1 MVNMK
6 DLPFDF
12 PLELKQIIA
21 KSLWEN
27 KTFGYS
33 GTDVFKLTKN
43 QKVMYLKINQINSEF
58 NLEKEKV
65 ILEWLDGKLPVP
77 SVIFFDIKN
86 ETEFL
91 LISEIS
97 GKSAHVFKKD
107 AEKTRNIEILAD
119 GLQQI
124 HSVDPKECP
133 FNNNPDKLLQL
144 AELRLKSG
152 GINPKQF
159 DTRWQ
164 DEDPLEFFNKAL
176 KLKPTRYDFVFSHG
190 DYCLPNVLIN
200 NNHLSGFIDWSYGGI
215 NDRYFDFAAVA
226 WSIGY
231 NYGEEWIPLFF
242 EKYGLNDV
250 DWDRIKFYQ
259 MLNEFFQQ

>member
-1 MVNMK
+1 MDNMK
-6 DLPFDF
+6 ELPLK
-12 PLELKQIIA
+12 LEQIIE

-27 KTFGYS
+27 KTFGHS
-33 GTDVFKLTKN
+33 GTHVFKLTKN
-43 QKVMYLKINQINSEF
+43 QKTMYLKINQISSEF

-65 ILEWLDGKLPVP
+65 ILEWLSGKLPVP

-86 ETEFL
+86 ETEYL
-91 LISEIS
+91 LISEIPGRCS
-97 GKSAHVFKKD
+97 HTFEKD
-107 AEKTRNIEILAD
+107 TERVRNIEILAA

-124 HSVDPKECP
+124 HSIDIKNCP
-133 FNNNPDKLLQL
+133 LNNNPDMLLQL
-144 AELRLKSG
+144 AKLRLKSG

-159 DTRWQ
+159 DNRWQ
-164 DEDPLEFFNKAL
+164 DKNPMEFLNEVL
-176 KLKPTRYDFVFSHG
+176 KLKPTKYDLVFSHG

-200 NNHLSGFIDWSYGGI
+200 NKQLGGFIDWSYGGI

-231 NYGEEWIPLFF
+231 NYGEEYILLFF
-242 EKYGLNDV
+242 EKYGLDNV
-250 DWDRIKFYQ
+250 DWDRIKFFQ